1 MYFKQGDIFW
11 GMNKEFVGK
20 IMKIAE
26 TETYNKGDILF
37 HKGNPADN
45 FYILTKGQ
53 IKLSISETGDV
64 VHTVSKAG
72 EAFGWSSLI
81 GRDEY
86 SANAECLSSTNLI
99 KLNGEK
105 LQKILEK
112 DSDNGLIFFKRL
124 SMILGNRLLQSYQV
138 IASANRSED
147 SISFGTGQIIEAPAT
162 EVL

>member
-11 GMNKEFVGK
+11 GMNREFVGK
-20 IMKIAE
+20 IMKLAVAE
-26 TETYNKGDILF
+26 SYESGDILF
-37 HKGNPADN
+37 RTGDAADH

-53 IKLSISETGDV
+53 IKLGIGDAGHV
-64 VHTVSKAG
+64 VYTVSKAG

-86 SANAECLSSTNLI
+86 SATAECLGPTNLLKI
-99 KLNGEK
+99 DGEK

-124 SMILGNRLLQSYQV
+124 SMVLGNRLLQSYQMV
-138 IASANRSED
+138 SSAVQAETSL
-147 SISFGTGQIIEAPAT
+147 SFGTGQVLASESV
-162 EVL
+162 EV